1 MPTAPSNKPL
11 DWPLWWFARL
21 ENAVEYGDH
30 AAAAEAQKE
39 LARLGVDVRYGQAKR
54 RRRHVKREAADA
66 E

>member
-1 MPTAPSNKPL
+1 MTTATSSKPI

-21 ENAVEYGDH
+21 EKAVEAGDH
-30 AAAAEAQKE
+30 VAAAEAQKE

-54 RRRHVKREAADA
+54 RRRHVKKEAADA